1 MIDAFFR
8 PLFAFDLN
16 TRTQRRGVVN
26 IKGMRRLIVVF
37 AAGLLLTESP
47 IATAQINSSARD
59 RTEKV
64 SEILAA
70 LDAAPGK
77 VIADVGAGEGFYSI
91 RIARAVGPTGRVS
104 AVDIEEKSLAKLRA
118 QLAADAITNVD
129 VVLGAADDPRLPDAT
144 FDAVLVY
151 NTYHEMTEH
160 AAMRRAIFRA
170 LKPGGRLVVSEALHD
185 NLRTASREVQVKEH
199 EISIDFVAQELTK
212 TGFEVYDQQPNFRAF
227 TDPKH
232 QGGFWLLIARKP
244 LP

>member
-1 MIDAFFR
+1 MK
-8 PLFAFDLN
+8 
-16 TRTQRRGVVN
+16 GV
-26 IKGMRRLIVVF
+26 KHFMLVF
-37 AAGLLLTESP
+37 AASLLLTPSP
-47 IATAQINSSARD
+47 IVITQTNSPARD

-64 SEILAA
+64 GEILAA
-70 LDAAPGK
+70 LDATPGRI
-77 VIADVGAGEGFYSI
+77 IADVGAGEGFYTI

-104 AVDIEEKSLAKLRA
+104 AVDIEEKSLAKLRS
-118 QLAADAITNVD
+118 QLVADEIANVD
-129 VVLGAADDPRLPDAT
+129 VVLGATDDPRLPAAT

-160 AAMRRAIFRA
+160 AAMRRAMFAA

-185 NLRTASREVQVKEH
+185 NLRSAPREAQVKDH
-199 EISIDFVAQELTK
+199 EISIDFVAQELTE
-212 TGFEVYDQQPNFRAF
+212 TGFEVIERRPNFRAF

>member
-1 MIDAFFR
+1 M
-8 PLFAFDLN
+8 
-16 TRTQRRGVVN
+16 RGKRNAVLVRAV
-26 IKGMRRLIVVF
+26 ILVL
-37 AAGLLLTESP
+37 ALSSS
-47 IATAQINSSARD
+47 ATAQINSAVRERS
-59 RTEKV
+59 EKV
-64 SEILAA
+64 NDVLAA

-77 VIADVGAGEGFYSI
+77 VIADVGAGEGFYTI

-118 QLAADAITNVD
+118 QLAADEIANAD
-129 VVLGAADDPRLPDAT
+129 VVLGATDDPRLPVAT

-160 AAMRRAIFRA
+160 AAMRRAMFAA

-185 NLRTASREVQVKEH
+185 NLRTASREAQVKEH
-199 EISIDFVAQELTK
+199 EISLDYVAQEVTE
-212 TGFEVYDQQPNFRAF
+212 TGFEVIEKRPNFRAF

-244 LP
+244 LR